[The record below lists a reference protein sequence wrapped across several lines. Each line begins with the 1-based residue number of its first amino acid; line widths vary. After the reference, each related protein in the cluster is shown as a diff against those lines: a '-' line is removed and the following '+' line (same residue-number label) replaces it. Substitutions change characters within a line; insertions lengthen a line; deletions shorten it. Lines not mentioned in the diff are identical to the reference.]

1 MNGADFNAVDSIIK
15 GLKALKYETEKVLV
29 IVSSIMTWECSQPKY
44 KKEEGG

>member
-1 MNGADFNAVDSIIK
+1 MDGADFNDVDYINK

-29 IVSSIMTWECSQPKY
+29 IVSSIMTWACSQPKY